1 MKIYIYCIV
10 YSCTLTAGETV
21 QCFNRENFQKN
32 GIMFDNIDGR
42 EYYEFIKKVTQV
54 VADNVRIIT
63 LTLNT
68 DGIGFFESTK
78 KSVWPYMLVINE
90 LHKECR

>member
-1 MKIYIYCIV
+1 M
-10 YSCTLTAGETV
+10 S
-21 QCFNRENFQKN
+21 
-32 GIMFDNIDGR
+32 DNIDGQV
-42 EYYEFIKKVTQV
+42 YYDFIERVTPLV
-54 VADNVRIIT
+54 PEDVRIIT

-78 KSVWPYMLVINE
+78 KSVWPYMLVVNE